1 MGLSPVGGSGG
12 VSGGGGGGGTS
23 NGTSNNGGGGS
34 GSCCNMSLKCR
45 CKWRCLM
52 SSGFVFFFGCFVLF
66 GSVATLYVWFA
77 FTPYYYARSPAESSS
92 SSAVLGCQEDNEGSW
107 SIGVFFGDS
116 PFSLK
121 PIEAVRIISPSFNF
135 FTVGGSFP
143 IFQYFFL
150 L

>member
-1 MGLSPVGGSGG
+1 MGLSPVGGGGGG
-12 VSGGGGGGGTS
+12 VSGGGGGGAS
-23 NGTSNNGGGGS
+23 NGTGNNGGGG

-45 CKWRCLM
+45 CKWRCLL

-77 FTPYYYARSPAESSS
+77 FTPYYYARSPAESAS
-92 SSAVLGCQEDNEGSW
+92 SSAMLGCQEDNEGSW

-135 FTVGGSFP
+135 FFTFTVGLP
-143 IFQYFFL
+143 PLFL
-150 L
+150 